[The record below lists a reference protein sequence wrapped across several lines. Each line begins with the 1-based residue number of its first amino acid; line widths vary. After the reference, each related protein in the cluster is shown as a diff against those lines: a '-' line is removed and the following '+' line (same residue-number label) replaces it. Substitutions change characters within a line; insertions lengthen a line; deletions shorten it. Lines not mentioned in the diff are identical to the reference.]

1 MQFVCRWPLG
11 CLAEMVRSAEVDAIY
26 VQIASWVTAFATAL
40 RYHFF
45 SSFRLRPLG
54 ATALR
59 LLEQVQGNLDAVRAV

>member
-1 MQFVCRWPLG
+1 MCSPAIAAWSDGLS
-11 CLAEMVRSAEVDAIY
+11 RSTH
-26 VQIASWVTAFATAL
+26 VQIASWVTALPRAL

-59 LLEQVQGNLDAVRAV
+59 LSEQVQGILDAVRAVYG